1 MKWHC
6 RLVMKKKSSG
16 LISLQLDPLIWKTAS
31 PRTNK
36 PKIVS
41 ESLMSISFLKQ
52 MTSSII
58 VTNKVTY
65 LL

>member
-1 MKWHC
+1 MALQTCHE
-6 RLVMKKKSSG
+6 KKKSSG
-16 LISLQLDPLIWKTAS
+16 LISLQLDPLIWETAS